1 MELKFKRLGDH
12 TLPLPAYGS
21 AGAAGLDICAN
32 QSRVLFHGERF
43 MFGTGFAVEVPTG
56 YELQCRSRSGLA
68 AKHGVL
74 VLNSPGTIDCDYR
87 GEIKVILHNTG
98 VHDVNI
104 YEGDRIAQLILAPV
118 LSIEPIEVESLSETT
133 RGENGFGSTGL

>member
-12 TLPLPAYGS
+12 DLPLPSYGS

-32 QSRVLFHGERF
+32 EDYLLEREDRV
-43 MFGTGFAVEVPTG
+43 MVDTGFAVEVPEG

-68 AKHGVL
+68 AKHGL
-74 VLNSPGTIDCDYR
+74 FVLNSPGTIDCDYR
-87 GEIKVILHNTG
+87 GEIKIILHNTG
-98 VHDVNI
+98 RNS
-104 YEGDRIAQLILAPV
+104 YSLLKGERIAQLILAPV
-118 LSIEPIEVESLSETT
+118 LTVEPIEVESLSDTT

>member
-21 AGAAGLDICAN
+21 AGAAGLDICALEGIILD
-32 QSRVLFHGERF
+32 REERALVA
-43 MFGTGFAVEVPTG
+43 TGFAVEVPVG

-68 AKHGVL
+68 ANHGVL

-98 VHDVNI
+98 FHAVNI
-104 YEGDRIAQLILAPV
+104 QKGDRIAQLILVPV
-118 LSIEPIEVESLSETT
+118 LTIEPIEVESLSDTA